1 MMSVIFVM
9 ALIDMDSRFTLI
21 WCISTQ
27 ITILSLWLPG
37 GPMWGEEKDGYEWE
51 KAVCDDDDDDDDD
64 DESATK
70 MRRRPQGDTNAGFK
84 T

>member
-1 MMSVIFVM
+1 
-9 ALIDMDSRFTLI
+9 
-21 WCISTQ
+21 
-27 ITILSLWLPG
+27 
-37 GPMWGEEKDGYEWE
+37 MWGEEKDGYEWE